1 MRFQRTAL
9 SVEEAA
15 ARILERVRPG
25 RTEAVPL
32 ADAWDRHLA
41 ESLTADQP
49 VPHFR
54 RSGMDGYALR
64 TEETAGASTESPVL
78 LQVAGHVPC
87 GSVHGK
93 RLEPGQAVRIMTGA
107 AVPDG
112 ADAVVRLED
121 TAAEENGALGTT
133 VAILRGEK
141 AGANISEIGLEIG
154 QGERLLEPGRRIGP
168 GEAAL
173 LAMFGAA
180 RVQVYARPRVAV
192 FATGSELL
200 AVEEP
205 LAPGKIRNSNSYM
218 LLAQLR
224 EAGCEPVLAGAIP
237 DSLELARQA
246 ITAAMD
252 TYDLVITTGGVSVG
266 DYDILY
272 DLTTGWDGE
281 LLFNKLAMRPGSPTT
296 VSVRRDKLL
305 FALSGNPA
313 ACFVG
318 FELLVRP
325 AVRKLL
331 GEQDVSPRIGTLP
344 ARLKAESLKTDGKFT
359 RFVRGVRRVGPE
371 GQLWAEPV
379 GVDASSITVS
389 LRDADCLIVVPPA
402 ERPLRQGELVAL
414 IPLKGGRFS

>member
-1 MRFQRTAL
+1 MKFQRTAL
-9 SVEEAA
+9 QVEEAA
-15 ARILERVRPG
+15 ARILERLQPG
-25 RTEAVPL
+25 RTETVPL
-32 ADAWDRHLA
+32 AEAWNRYLA
-41 ESLTADQP
+41 EPLAADQP

-64 TEETAGASTESPVL
+64 AEETAGASEDSPVRL
-78 LQVAGHVPC
+78 AVTGIIPC
-87 GSVHGK
+87 GSIYDR

-112 ADAVVRLED
+112 ADAVVKLED
-121 TAAEENGALGTT
+121 TLPEEEGEGGA
-133 VAILRGEK
+133 VSILRSAK
-141 AGANISEIGLEIG
+141 AGANISEIGLEIV
-154 QGERLLEPGRRIGP
+154 QGEKLLEPGRRIGP

-180 RVQVYARPRVAV
+180 QVKVYARPRVAV

-237 DSLELARQA
+237 DELELARQA
-246 ITAAMD
+246 VTAAMD
-252 TYDLVITTGGVSVG
+252 DYDMVITTGGVSVG

-296 VSVRRDKLL
+296 ASIRRGKLL

-325 AVRKLL
+325 VLRKLMGGVDVGL
-331 GEQDVSPRIGTLP
+331 GAFP
-344 ARLKAESLKTDGKFT
+344 ALLKADRLKTDAKFT
-359 RFVRGVRRVGPE
+359 RFVRGVRTVGPE
-371 GQLWAEPV
+371 GQLWAAPV

-389 LRDADCLIVVPPA
+389 LRDADCLIVVPPGDA
-402 ERPLRQGELVAL
+402 PLVQETLVRV
-414 IPLKGGRFS
+414 IPLGGSRL

>member
-1 MRFQRTAL
+1 MKFQRTAL
-9 SVEEAA
+9 QVEEAA
-15 ARILERVRPG
+15 ARILERLQPG
-25 RTEAVPL
+25 RTETVPL
-32 ADAWDRHLA
+32 AEAWNRYLA
-41 ESLTADQP
+41 EPLAADQP

-64 TEETAGASTESPVL
+64 AEETAGASEDSPVRL
-78 LQVAGHVPC
+78 AVTGIIPC
-87 GSVHGK
+87 GSIYDR

-121 TAAEENGALGTT
+121 TLPEEEGEGGA
-133 VAILRGEK
+133 VSILRSAK
-141 AGANISEIGLEIG
+141 TGANISEIGLEIV
-154 QGERLLEPGRRIGP
+154 QGEKLLEPGRRIGP

-180 RVQVYARPRVAV
+180 QVKVYARPRVAV

-237 DSLELARQA
+237 DELELARQA
-246 ITAAMD
+246 VTAAMD
-252 TYDLVITTGGVSVG
+252 DYDMVITTGGVSVG

-296 VSVRRDKLL
+296 ASIRRGKLL

-325 AVRKLL
+325 ALRKLMGGVDVGL
-331 GEQDVSPRIGTLP
+331 GAFP
-344 ARLKAESLKTDGKFT
+344 ARLKADRLKTDAKFT
-359 RFVRGVRRVGPE
+359 RFVRGVRTVGPE
-371 GQLWAEPV
+371 GQLWAAPV

-389 LRDADCLIVVPPA
+389 LRDADCLIVVPPGDA
-402 ERPLRQGELVAL
+402 PLVQETLVRV
-414 IPLKGGRFS
+414 IPLGGSRL

>member
-1 MRFQRTAL
+1 MKFQRTAL
-9 SVEEAA
+9 QVEEAA
-15 ARILERVRPG
+15 ARILERVQPG
-25 RTEAVPL
+25 RTETVSLAEAWGRYLAAPL
-32 ADAWDRHLA
+32 A
-41 ESLTADQP
+41 ADQP

-64 TEETAGASTESPVL
+64 AEETAGASADFPVCL
-78 LQVAGHVPC
+78 AVTGVIPC
-87 GSVHGK
+87 GSVYGR
-93 RLEPGQAVRIMTGA
+93 RLEPGETVRIMTGA

-121 TAAEENGALGTT
+121 TLPEEGAGGT
-133 VAILRGEK
+133 VSILRSAK
-141 AGANISEIGLEIG
+141 AGANISEIGLEIV
-154 QGERLLEPGRRIGP
+154 QGEKLLEPGRRIGP

-173 LAMFGAA
+173 LAMFGTAQ
-180 RVQVYARPRVAV
+180 VKVYARPRVAV

-237 DSLELARQA
+237 DELEPARQA

-252 TYDLVITTGGVSVG
+252 EYDMVITTGGVSVG

-296 VSVRRDKLL
+296 VSVRRGKLL

-325 AVRKLL
+325 AVRKLM
-331 GEQDVSPRIGTLP
+331 GGVDVGLDTFP
-344 ARLKAESLKTDGKFT
+344 ALLKADSLKTDAKFT
-359 RFVRGVRRVGPE
+359 RFVRGVRTVAPE
-371 GQLWAEPV
+371 GQLWAAPV

-389 LRDADCLIVVPPA
+389 LRDADCLIVVPPGDA
-402 ERPLRQGELVAL
+402 PLVQGALVRVM
-414 IPLKGGRFS
+414 PLGGGRL

>member
-1 MRFQRTAL
+1 MKFQRTAL
-9 SVEEAA
+9 QVEEAA
-15 ARILERVRPG
+15 ARILERVQPG
-25 RTEAVPL
+25 RTETVPL
-32 ADAWDRHLA
+32 AEAWGRYLA
-41 ESLTADQP
+41 APLAADQP

-64 TEETAGASTESPVL
+64 AEETAGASADFPVRL
-78 LQVAGHVPC
+78 AVTGVIPC
-87 GSVHGK
+87 GSVYGR
-93 RLEPGQAVRIMTGA
+93 RLEPGEAVRIMTGA

-121 TAAEENGALGTT
+121 TLPEEGAGGT
-133 VAILRGEK
+133 VSILRSAK
-141 AGANISEIGLEIG
+141 AGANISEIGLEIV
-154 QGERLLEPGRRIGP
+154 QGEKLLEPGRRIGP

-173 LAMFGAA
+173 LAMFGTAQ
-180 RVQVYARPRVAV
+180 VKVYARPRVAV

-237 DSLELARQA
+237 DELEPARQA

-252 TYDLVITTGGVSVG
+252 EYDMVITTGGVSVG

-296 VSVRRDKLL
+296 ASVRRGKLL

-325 AVRKLL
+325 AVRKLM
-331 GEQDVSPRIGTLP
+331 GGVDVGLDTFP
-344 ARLKAESLKTDGKFT
+344 ALLKADSLKTDAKFT
-359 RFVRGVRRVGPE
+359 RFVRGVRTVGPE
-371 GQLWAEPV
+371 GQLWAAPV

-389 LRDADCLIVVPPA
+389 LRDADCLIVVPPGVA
-402 ERPLRQGELVAL
+402 PLVQGALVRVM
-414 IPLKGGRFS
+414 PLGGGRL

>member
-1 MRFQRTAL
+1 MKFQRTAL
-9 SVEEAA
+9 QVEEAA
-15 ARILERVRPG
+15 ARILERVQAG
-25 RTEAVPL
+25 RTETVPL
-32 ADAWDRHLA
+32 AEAWDRCLA
-41 ESLTADQP
+41 EPLTADQP

-64 TEETAGASTESPVL
+64 AEETAGASEESPVRL
-78 LQVAGHVPC
+78 AVTGVIPC
-87 GSVHGK
+87 GSVYGR

-121 TAAEENGALGTT
+121 TLAGAEGTDGM
-133 VAILRGEK
+133 VSILRS
-141 AGANISEIGLEIG
+141 ARPGANISEVGLEIAT
-154 QGERLLEPGRRIGP
+154 GEKLLEPGRRIGP
-168 GEAAL
+168 GESAL

-180 RVQVYARPRVAV
+180 RVKVYARPRVAV

-224 EAGCEPVLAGAIP
+224 ESGCEPVLAGAIP
-237 DSLELARQA
+237 DELELARQA
-246 ITAAMD
+246 VTAAMD
-252 TYDLVITTGGVSVG
+252 EYDMVITTGGVSVG

-272 DLTTGWDGE
+272 DLTSGWDGE

-296 VSVRRDKLL
+296 ASIRRGKLL

-325 AVRKLL
+325 AVRKLMGGEGDEGLRTFPALL
-331 GEQDVSPRIGTLP
+331 G
-344 ARLKAESLKTDGKFT
+344 AESLKTDAKFT
-359 RFVRGVRRVGPE
+359 RFVRGVRTVGPE
-371 GQLWAEPV
+371 GQLWAAPV

-389 LRDADCLIVVPPA
+389 LRDADCLIVVPPGDG
-402 ERPLRQGELVAL
+402 PLVQGALVRVL
-414 IPLKGGRFS
+414 PLGGGRL

>member
-1 MRFQRTAL
+1 MKFQRTAL
-9 SVEEAA
+9 QVEEAA
-15 ARILERVRPG
+15 ARILERVQPG
-25 RTEAVPL
+25 RMETVPL
-32 ADAWDRHLA
+32 AEAWGRYLA
-41 ESLTADQP
+41 APLAADQP

-64 TEETAGASTESPVL
+64 VEETAGASADSPVRL
-78 LQVAGHVPC
+78 AITGVIPC
-87 GSVHGK
+87 GSVYGR

-121 TAAEENGALGTT
+121 TLPEEEAGGT
-133 VAILRGEK
+133 VSILRSAK
-141 AGANISEIGLEIG
+141 AGANISEIGLEIV
-154 QGERLLEPGRRIGP
+154 QGEKLLEPGRRIGP

-180 RVQVYARPRVAV
+180 QVKVYARPQVAV

-237 DSLELARQA
+237 DELEPARQA

-252 TYDLVITTGGVSVG
+252 EYDMVITTGGVSVG

-272 DLTTGWDGE
+272 DLTTGWDGQ

-296 VSVRRDKLL
+296 ASVRRGKLL

-325 AVRKLL
+325 AVRKLM
-331 GEQDVSPRIGTLP
+331 GGVDVGLDTFP
-344 ARLKAESLKTDGKFT
+344 ALLKADSLKTDAKFT
-359 RFVRGVRRVGPE
+359 RFVRGVRTVGPE
-371 GQLWAEPV
+371 GLLWASPV

-389 LRDADCLIVVPPA
+389 LRDADCLIVVPPGDA
-402 ERPLRQGELVAL
+402 PLVQGALVRVM
-414 IPLKGGRFS
+414 PLGGGRL

>member
-1 MRFQRTAL
+1 MKFQRTAL
-9 SVEEAA
+9 QVEEAA
-15 ARILERVRPG
+15 ARILERAQPG
-25 RTEAVPL
+25 RTETVPL
-32 ADAWDRHLA
+32 AEAWSRYLA
-41 ESLTADQP
+41 EPLAADQP

-64 TEETAGASTESPVL
+64 AEETAGASEDSPVRL
-78 LQVAGHVPC
+78 AVTGVIPC
-87 GSVHGK
+87 GSVYGR

-121 TAAEENGALGTT
+121 TLPEEEGAGGT
-133 VAILRGEK
+133 VSILRSAK
-141 AGANISEIGLEIG
+141 TGANISEIGLEIV
-154 QGERLLEPGRRIGP
+154 QGEKLLEPGRRIGP

-180 RVQVYARPRVAV
+180 QVKVYARPRVAV

-237 DSLELARQA
+237 DELELARQA
-246 ITAAMD
+246 VTAAMD
-252 TYDLVITTGGVSVG
+252 EYDMVITTGGVSVG

-272 DLTTGWDGE
+272 DLTTDWDGE

-296 VSVRRDKLL
+296 ASVRRGKLL

-325 AVRKLL
+325 AVRKLMGRGEDVGL
-331 GEQDVSPRIGTLP
+331 GTFP
-344 ARLKAESLKTDGKFT
+344 ALLKADSLKTDAKFT
-359 RFVRGVRRVGPE
+359 RFVRGVRTVGPE
-371 GQLWAEPV
+371 GQLWAAPV

-389 LRDADCLIVVPPA
+389 LRDADCLIVVPPGEA
-402 ERPLRQGELVAL
+402 PLVQGALVRVM
-414 IPLKGGRFS
+414 PLGGSRL

>member
-1 MRFQRTAL
+1 MKFQRKAL
-9 SVEEAA
+9 LVEEAA
-15 ARILERVRPG
+15 ARVVERVQPG
-25 RTEAVPL
+25 RIETVPL
-32 ADAWDRHLA
+32 ADAWDRYLA
-41 ESLTADQP
+41 EPLLADQP

-64 TEETAGASTESPVL
+64 AKEVAGASEESPVT
-78 LQVAGHVPC
+78 LQVTGNIPC
-87 GSVHGK
+87 GSIYGK
-93 RLEPGQAVRIMTGA
+93 LLEPGQAVRIMTGA

-121 TAAEENGALGTT
+121 TLSEKNGGSGTVT
-133 VAILRGEK
+133 ILRGVN
-141 AGANISEIGLEIG
+141 AGANVSEIGLEIS
-154 QGERLLEPGRRIGP
+154 QGERLLEAGHRIGP

-205 LAPGKIRNSNSYM
+205 LSPGKIRNSNSYM

-224 EAGCEPVLAGAIP
+224 EAGCEPILGGAIP
-237 DSLELARQA
+237 DNVELARQA

-252 TYDLVITTGGVSVG
+252 EYDMVITTGGVSVG

-272 DLTTGWDGE
+272 DLTTDWDGE

-296 VSVRRDKLL
+296 ASARRGKLL

-325 AVRKLL
+325 AVRRLMG
-331 GEQDVSPRIGTLP
+331 GEDVGLRTVP
-344 ARLKAESLKTDGKFT
+344 ARLKAESLKTDRKFT
-359 RFVRGVRRVGPE
+359 RFVRGVRNVDRE

-402 ERPLRQGELVAL
+402 DMPMEQGGLVAL
-414 IPLKGGRFS
+414 VPLKGGGF

>member
-1 MRFQRTAL
+1 MKFQRTAL
-9 SVEEAA
+9 QVEEAA
-15 ARILERVRPG
+15 ARILERLQPG
-25 RTEAVPL
+25 RTETVPL
-32 ADAWDRHLA
+32 AEAWNRYLA
-41 ESLTADQP
+41 EPLAADQP

-64 TEETAGASTESPVL
+64 AEETAGASEDSPVRL
-78 LQVAGHVPC
+78 AVTGIIPC
-87 GSVHGK
+87 GSIYDR

-107 AVPDG
+107 AVPNG

-121 TAAEENGALGTT
+121 TLPEEEGEGGA
-133 VAILRGEK
+133 VSILRSAK
-141 AGANISEIGLEIG
+141 TGANISEIGLEIV
-154 QGERLLEPGRRIGP
+154 QGEKLLEPGRRIGP

-180 RVQVYARPRVAV
+180 QVKVYARPRVAV

-237 DSLELARQA
+237 DELELARQA
-246 ITAAMD
+246 VTAAMD
-252 TYDLVITTGGVSVG
+252 DYDMVITTGGVSVG

-296 VSVRRDKLL
+296 ASIRRGKLL

-325 AVRKLL
+325 ALRKLMGGVDVGL
-331 GEQDVSPRIGTLP
+331 GAFP
-344 ARLKAESLKTDGKFT
+344 ALLKADRLKTDAKFT
-359 RFVRGVRRVGPE
+359 RFVRGVRTVGPE
-371 GQLWAEPV
+371 GQLWAAPV

-389 LRDADCLIVVPPA
+389 LRDADCLIVVPPGDA
-402 ERPLRQGELVAL
+402 PLVQETLVRV
-414 IPLKGGRFS
+414 IPLGGSRL

>member
-1 MRFQRTAL
+1 MKFHRTAIQ
-9 SVEEAA
+9 VEEAA
-15 ARILERVRPG
+15 ARILDRVQPG
-25 RTEAVPL
+25 RTETVPL
-32 ADAWDRHLA
+32 ADAWDRYLA
-41 ESLTADQP
+41 EPLAADQP

-54 RSGMDGYALR
+54 RSGMDGYALLA
-64 TEETAGASTESPVL
+64 EETAGATEESPATLAVT
-78 LQVAGHVPC
+78 GIIPC
-87 GSVHGK
+87 GSIYGK
-93 RLEPGQAVRIMTGA
+93 PLERGQAVRIMTGA

-121 TAAEENGALGTT
+121 TVPVEDGTGGM
-133 VAILRGEK
+133 VSILRGVK
-141 AGANISEIGLEIG
+141 AGANISEIGLEIV
-154 QGERLLEPGRRIGP
+154 QGEKLLEQGSRIGP

-180 RVQVYARPRVAV
+180 RVNVYAPPRVAV

-224 EAGCEPVLAGAIP
+224 EAGCDPVLAGAIP
-237 DSLELARQA
+237 DELELARQA
-246 ITAAMD
+246 VTAAMD
-252 TYDLVITTGGVSVG
+252 EYDMVITTGGVSVG

-272 DLTTGWDGE
+272 DLTSGWDGE

-296 VSVRRDKLL
+296 ASFRRGKLL

-331 GEQDVSPRIGTLP
+331 GGRDASLCYIP
-344 ARLKAESLKTDGKFT
+344 ARLKAENLKTDVKFT
-359 RFVRGVRRVGPE
+359 RFVRGVRTVGPE

-389 LRDADCLIVVPPA
+389 LRDADCLIVVPPGNG
-402 ERPLRQGELVAL
+402 PLTEGVLVRVM
-414 IPLKGGRFS
+414 PLGGGRL

>member
-1 MRFQRTAL
+1 MKFQRAAL
-9 SVEEAA
+9 QVEEAA
-15 ARILERVRPG
+15 ARILERVQPG
-25 RTEAVPL
+25 RAETVPL
-32 ADAWDRHLA
+32 AEAWGRYLA
-41 ESLTADQP
+41 APLDADQP

-64 TEETAGASTESPVL
+64 AEETAGASADSPVRL
-78 LQVAGHVPC
+78 TVTGVIPC
-87 GSVHGK
+87 GSVYGR
-93 RLEPGQAVRIMTGA
+93 RLEPGQTVRIMTGA

-121 TAAEENGALGTT
+121 TLPEEGAGGT
-133 VAILRGEK
+133 VSILRSAK
-141 AGANISEIGLEIG
+141 SGANISEIGLEIVE
-154 QGERLLEPGRRIGP
+154 GEKLLEPGRRIGP

-173 LAMFGAA
+173 LAMFGVAQ
-180 RVQVYARPRVAV
+180 VKVYARPRVAV

-237 DSLELARQA
+237 DELEPARQA

-252 TYDLVITTGGVSVG
+252 EYDMVITTGGVSVG

-296 VSVRRDKLL
+296 ASVRRGKLL

-325 AVRKLL
+325 AVRKLM
-331 GEQDVSPRIGTLP
+331 GGADVGLDTFP
-344 ARLKAESLKTDGKFT
+344 ALLKADSLKTDAKFT
-359 RFVRGVRRVGPE
+359 RFVRGVRTVGPE
-371 GQLWAEPV
+371 GQLWAAPV

-389 LRDADCLIVVPPA
+389 LRDADCLIVVPPGDA
-402 ERPLRQGELVAL
+402 PLVQGAMVRVM
-414 IPLKGGRFS
+414 PLGGGRL